1 MALLKVLSIIFPVFF
16 TIALGFIFARFKK
29 IDLSPVIDIL
39 LYLAIPALVISSLSQ
54 KKFLVSELAIVA
66 ISVTV
71 VVLSCGLLSYL
82 YLRSTGRG
90 GVKGFYLPAMF
101 MNSGNMAFP
110 LALLAF
116 GSEGL
121 SIAVLYYIAVGIL
134 VSTIGVAIANG
145 RSGFKEIL
153 RLPLIY
159 AAAFSLGLNF
169 MDIELPGPLLET
181 TTMLGAATIP
191 LMQLSLGY
199 RLYSTKLTNIG
210 PSFAA
215 SVIRIGGGF
224 IVAYVLVTML
234 GIEGLNKKI
243 IILSS
248 SMPAAVIT
256 FVISHKYKAD
266 SDLVASAIAMSTI
279 ISIITTPLLLLWL
292 MNDL

>member
-1 MALLKVLSIIFPVFF
+1 MALLKVLSIVFPVFF
-16 TIALGFIFARFKK
+16 TIGLGFLFARFKK
-29 IDLSPVIDIL
+29 IDISPVIDIL
-39 LYLAIPALVISSLSQ
+39 LYLTIPALVISSLSQ

-66 ISVTV
+66 VSVTV
-71 VVLSCGLLSYL
+71 VVLSCGLLSYI

-90 GVKGFYLPAMF
+90 GLKGFYLPAMF

-121 SIAVLYYIAVGIL
+121 SVAVLYYIAVGIL

-145 RSGFKEIL
+145 KNGFKEIL

-181 TTMLGAATIP
+181 ATMLGAATIP

-215 SVIRIGGGF
+215 SAIRIGGGF
-224 IVAYVLVTML
+224 IIAYVLVTML

-256 FVISHKYKAD
+256 FVISHKYKTD
-266 SDLVASAIAMSTI
+266 SDLVASTIAMSTI

-292 MNDL
+292 MSDL